1 MWNNW
6 FNTTL
11 KLTRVS
17 ITGELWLVVT
27 THCFMQSQFSFTVPR
42 TFQARTGLVLEL
54 LSLCTLVTRNLTTK
68 SNQRAILPLKFPKV
82 VLLNMRINVK
92 LKLVWIFIFKN
103 EISFTVDKSIEKK
116 DLYCLNKYFRH
127 SKKHETFKS
136 IFTRIAWLT
145 YSYFVTI

>member
-11 KLTRVS
+11 KLTRLS

-92 LKLVWIFIFKN
+92 LKSYEFSFSKTKFHLLWTNRLKKKISIASINISDILKNVIEYIF
-103 EISFTVDKSIEKK
+103 
-116 DLYCLNKYFRH
+116 
-127 SKKHETFKS
+127 
-136 IFTRIAWLT
+136 
-145 YSYFVTI
+145 

>member
-1 MWNNW
+1 MRNNW

-127 SKKHETFKS
+127 SKKRY
-136 IFTRIAWLT
+136 RI
-145 YSYFVTI
+145 YFLKQT

>member
-92 LKLVWIFIFKN
+92 LKSYEF
-103 EISFTVDKSIEKK
+103 SFSKTKFHLLWTNRLKKK

-127 SKKHETFKS
+127 SKKRY
-136 IFTRIAWLT
+136 RI
-145 YSYFVTI
+145 YFLKQT